1 LGSSGITGE
10 RIWRERAEDR
20 QVDCLGRQPV
30 AEDVPK
36 LANVTSPDEQR
47 EVRYAAR
54 RLARVLVDHECPRRL
69 SNHVSNLLTADLAG
83 NVRSSSSREP
93 PQERS
98 AWALIRRI
106 GIFDDVRRALRGRGR
121 LNSVSDHNA
130 KLDTA
135 RHPRETGLE
144 RQAPG
149 ADRFPH
155 AVVIRERLPEANGQW
170 SITD

>member
-1 LGSSGITGE
+1 MRSGNARATAESCVSSSRRTISSTSIAAAGSSGITGE

-30 AEDVPK
+30 AEDGPK

-69 SNHVSNLLTADLAG
+69 SNRVSNLLTADRRG
-83 NVRSSSSREP
+83 HIRSASSREP

-106 GIFDDVRRALRGRGR
+106 GIFDDVRRRVARPG
-121 LNSVSDHNA
+121 
-130 KLDTA
+130 TA
-135 RHPRETGLE
+135 QQR
-144 RQAPG
+144 
-149 ADRFPH
+149 
-155 AVVIRERLPEANGQW
+155 V
-170 SITD
+170 